1 MGFCEMAKVCNI
13 VIVQVKSTP
22 GKYISRGFIDS
33 HYYLV
38 AQELTNLAIASV
50 IVMVK
55 IQLTTKDYYGKR
67 DKYPVFSF
75 VVVKLDYI

>member
-1 MGFCEMAKVCNI
+1 MAKVCNI

-33 HYYLV
+33 HYLV
-38 AQELTNLAIASV
+38 AQELSNLAIASV
-50 IVMVK
+50 IFMVK

-67 DKYPVFSF
+67 DKYPVSSF

>member
-1 MGFCEMAKVCNI
+1 MAKVCNI

-38 AQELTNLAIASV
+38 AQELINLAIASV